1 MAGKEIRTKA
11 LSRTKKSRHV
21 ATTDEWCS
29 PRGGERTEGK
39 KRRPVTVDSGE
50 GERNLVEMHVA
61 ATNDM
66 ETKRLK
72 MEQDR
77 LELDRNND
85 AQAMDRQNRLDEG
98 ESRRISLY
106 ERRVDLGMEHAAA
119 DRENRR
125 DIRAE

>member
-1 MAGKEIRTKA
+1 
-11 LSRTKKSRHV
+11 
-21 ATTDEWCS
+21 
-29 PRGGERTEGK
+29 
-39 KRRPVTVDSGE
+39 
-50 GERNLVEMHVA
+50 
-61 ATNDM
+61 M